1 MEMSR
6 LFEKIIGV
14 IAILLGI
21 TVLILAITSN
31 IVDSKLSKWTYID
44 STVIYKQ
51 SLSDKSPL
59 FKYKVS
65 YIVNDKKYVKEIKLT
80 IDKELNDKI
89 TIKYNPNNPEEITG
103 QTKPVSAISEYIVA
117 VIISLF
123 GIYMFFI
130 GIKKKV

>member
-1 MEMSR
+1 MKMSR
-6 LFEKIIGV
+6 LFEKVIGV

-31 IVDSKLSKWTYID
+31 IVDSKLSKWTNID

>member
-1 MEMSR
+1 MSR

-31 IVDSKLSKWTYID
+31 IIDSKLSKWTDIEA
-44 STVIYKQ
+44 TIILKQ
-51 SLSDKSPL
+51 SLSDKSTL
-59 FKYKVS
+59 FKYKVN
-65 YIVNDKKYVKEIKLT
+65 YIVNNKKYVKEIKLT
-80 IDKELNDKI
+80 MDKELNDKV
-89 TIKYNPNNPEEITG
+89 TIKYNPSNPEEITG
-103 QTKPVSAISEYIVA
+103 QTKPVSSIAEYIVS
-117 VIISLF
+117 IIILLF